1 MDGSYICIY
10 IFKWNLVENSI
21 AIFQRSLIRNR
32 LGFSSAES
40 VCPFWNADS
49 PPQSEYRLISDVA
62 NVIGFATVKGHRY
75 PGVAHLKN
83 KREKK
88 AVWRQGCAP
97 STFFQPPSLSL
108 SLFVPFFP
116 LSSRNQTKISCGKRV
131 GEAGRERKEKRVIG
145 KRDRGVCRFRRGERI
160 HEARNYRG
168 KAQV

>member
-1 MDGSYICIY
+1 M
-10 IFKWNLVENSI
+10 
-21 AIFQRSLIRNR
+21 
-32 LGFSSAES
+32 
-40 VCPFWNADS
+40 
-49 PPQSEYRLISDVA
+49 A

-83 KREKK
+83 KRKK
-88 AVWRQGCAP
+88 KSGLTPRLR
-97 STFFQPPSLSL
+97 TFDLFPTPFSLSL
-108 SLFVPFFP
+108 SLFLFFL

-145 KRDRGVCRFRRGERI
+145 KRDRAVCRFRRGERI